1 MRRIAWLL
9 LLVYAFTIPWE
20 YSLDLGAPLGNV
32 ARITGLLLL
41 AAAIP
46 AVLQAGRARMPGL
59 LLWLV
64 LVLYLWICCSCL
76 WSVDRVVTLEKLRAF
91 FQEMMVVWL
100 VWEFAES
107 PRDLRML
114 LRATVL
120 GCWVLAALTL
130 VEFRPAALQG
140 VGQARFAAF
149 GQDPNDVARF
159 LDLGLPIAALLGTS
173 ERRWLGK
180 LFAYGYLPLALL
192 TVMLTA
198 SRGGFL
204 AAVVAVAGSLLLLLM
219 GRPKMRWAALF
230 ALPAIAAVV
239 WCVVPAETLERLATI
254 PEQLS
259 GGSLN
264 QRFEIWSFGWRA
276 FVKNPVLG
284 NGMGNFS
291 LAAGLSPED
300 TAHNTVLA
308 ILVGGGLCALSVC
321 TAIVGVAIQ
330 AIVRLRARVRIAMA
344 TAMAVWIVTAMVATV
359 EESRFT
365 WLFFG
370 MAALAGRLVVECPV
384 EMDACFP
391 ETDAIPEGRGYSQAV
406 PGRL

>member
-9 LLVYAFTIPWE
+9 LVAYAFTIPWE

-41 AAAIP
+41 AVAIP

-59 LLWLV
+59 LHWLV
-64 LVLYLWICCSCL
+64 LVLYLWICCTCF
-76 WSVDRVVTLEKLRAF
+76 WSIDRVATLDKLRAF

-130 VEFRPAALQG
+130 VEFHSAAML
-140 VGQARFAAF
+140 VAEQARFAAF

-159 LDLGLPIAALLGTS
+159 LDLGFPMAALLATS
-173 ERRWLGK
+173 ERKWLGK
-180 LFAYGYLPLALL
+180 LLAYGYLPLALL

-204 AAVVAVAGSLLLLLM
+204 AAVVAVAGSLLLLPR

-230 ALPAIAAVV
+230 GLPALAAVM
-239 WCVVPAETLERLATI
+239 WYVVPAETLERLATI

-276 FVKNPVLG
+276 FVKSPLLG
-284 NGMGNFS
+284 YGMGNFS

-321 TAIVGVAIQ
+321 TAIVGVALQ
-330 AIVRLRARVRIAMA
+330 AIARLRARVRIAMA
-344 TAMAVWIVTAMVATV
+344 TAMAVWIVTAMAATV

-365 WLFFG
+365 WLFIG
-370 MAALAGRLVVECPV
+370 MAALAGRLAQENPV
-384 EMDACFP
+384 EMEACFP
-391 ETDAIPEGRGYSQAV
+391 AIDANSAERGSSQAV
-406 PGRL
+406 SGRL

>member
-9 LLVYAFTIPWE
+9 LLAYAFTIPWE

-46 AVLQAGRARMPGL
+46 SVLQAGRARMPGMM
-59 LLWLV
+59 LWLV
-64 LVLYLWICCSCL
+64 AALYLWICCTCF
-76 WSVDRVVTLEKLRAF
+76 WSIDRVATLDKLRAF
-91 FQEMMVVWL
+91 FQEMMVVWM

-114 LRATVL
+114 FRATVL
-120 GCWVLAALTL
+120 GCWVLAVLTL
-130 VEFRPAALQG
+130 VEFRSAAML
-140 VGQARFAAF
+140 VAGQARFAAF

-159 LDLGLPIAALLGTS
+159 LDLGFPMAALLGTS
-173 ERRWLGK
+173 ERSWLGK
-180 LFAYGYLPLALL
+180 LVAYGYLPMALL

-204 AAVVAVAGSLLLLLM
+204 AAMVAVVGSLLLLSM
-219 GRPKMRWAALF
+219 GRPRTRWAGLF
-230 ALPAIAAVV
+230 ALPAIVAVV
-239 WCVVPAETLERLATI
+239 WCVVPAETLQRLATI

-264 QRFEIWSFGWRA
+264 QRFEIWSLGWRA
-276 FVKNPVLG
+276 FVKSPVLG
-284 NGMGNFS
+284 YGMGNFS

-308 ILVGGGLCALSVC
+308 ILVGGGLCALTVC
-321 TAIVGVAIQ
+321 VAIVWVAIRT
-330 AIVRLRARVRIAMA
+330 IMRLRARVRIALA
-344 TAMAVWIVTAMVATV
+344 TAMAVWIVTATVATV

-365 WLFFG
+365 WLLFG
-370 MAALAGRLVVECPV
+370 VIAVTGRLAQESPRA
-384 EMDACFP
+384 MADCFP
-391 ETDAIPEGRGYSQAV
+391 EPGANHVSADSSQAV